1 MTMHPESNASP
12 VRTGARSSVMQIADG
27 ESRGLPLR
35 DTPFHSCLVLFPL
48 FLSRGKQCIAG
59 EFLENSQMALIPRL
73 RLKMEVNKRGTLIYF
88 TVLKVSRVVIIILR
102 GRSNRGCKIRFES
115 EIVEK
120 KVSVE

>member
-1 MTMHPESNASP
+1 
-12 VRTGARSSVMQIADG
+12 
-27 ESRGLPLR
+27 
-35 DTPFHSCLVLFPL
+35 
-48 FLSRGKQCIAG
+48 
-59 EFLENSQMALIPRL
+59 MALIPRP

-102 GRSNRGCKIRFES
+102 GECKIRFES